1 MWARADDSFKLEFV
15 IQEIVHKMQTVGCLI
30 ILLNKSI
37 EGPKT
42 EQTSRPSY
50 PFVSN
55 SILLSVT
62 VSRHDTINRFF
73 SEINIL

>member
-1 MWARADDSFKLEFV
+1 ME
-15 IQEIVHKMQTVGCLI
+15 TVRCLI

-37 EGPKT
+37 KGPKT
-42 EQTSRPSY
+42 EKTWRPSY
-50 PFVSN
+50 AFSSK

-73 SEINIL
+73 SEINIPKFPIQTETKEFRVIPVP